1 MKKSQLEKNFQLGF
15 SHIESFFIKL
25 HHQDAEWQAS

>member
-15 SHIESFFIKL
+15 FHIESFIKL
-25 HHQDAEWQAS
+25 HHQDAEWKAS

>member
-1 MKKSQLEKNFQLGF
+1 MNKSQLEKNCQLGF
-15 SHIESFFIKL
+15 FHIESFIKL

>member
-1 MKKSQLEKNFQLGF
+1 MKNPSWKSTSSWDFF
-15 SHIESFFIKL
+15 HIESFIKL

>member
-1 MKKSQLEKNFQLGF
+1 MKKSQLEKNFQQGF
-15 SHIESFFIKL
+15 FHIESFIKL

>member
-15 SHIESFFIKL
+15 FSYRIFFIKL

>member
-1 MKKSQLEKNFQLGF
+1 MKKNQLEKNFQLGF
-15 SHIESFFIKL
+15 FHIESFIKR

>member
-15 SHIESFFIKL
+15 FHIDHIESFIKL
-25 HHQDAEWQAS
+25 HHQDAE

>member
-1 MKKSQLEKNFQLGF
+1 MKKSQLEKHFQLGF
-15 SHIESFFIKL
+15 FHIEFFIKL